1 MTYRYKK
8 TGFAS
13 ALALGV
19 AMMGLAGA
27 ASASSI
33 HVLTSDGQVLLAKTA
48 TGTTKLVN
56 TIRPLAGTEDPNNPN
71 FSPNSLGFFDGTFY
85 ATSFMNDGDE
95 IIYSFDAGTGLGN
108 FNVNTFAPASNGFA
122 AGDANADGFTV
133 VQRNGDRVD
142 FDLNGG
148 GGTVGGNLTG
158 DSSTFGDIAFDTFNP
173 GVIFASYNNVLEK
186 FVDGASVGLKS
197 FFNRYVG
204 LGFDEFGQLFGVG
217 ASGGI
222 FALDFDNPAQTRT
235 STIAGFNLDGGPR
248 LTDAASVTP
257 VPLPAA
263 GWLLLVGFGG
273 LAALRRRK
281 RAA

>member
-108 FNVNTFAPASNGFA
+108 FTSI
-122 AGDANADGFTV
+122 
-133 VQRNGDRVD
+133 R
-142 FDLNGG
+142 LH
-148 GGTVGGNLTG
+148 
-158 DSSTFGDIAFDTFNP
+158 
-173 GVIFASYNNVLEK
+173 
-186 FVDGASVGLKS
+186 
-197 FFNRYVG
+197 
-204 LGFDEFGQLFGVG
+204 QL
-217 ASGGI
+217 AT
-222 FALDFDNPAQTRT
+222 A
-235 STIAGFNLDGGPR
+235 
-248 LTDAASVTP
+248 
-257 VPLPAA
+257 
-263 GWLLLVGFGG
+263 LLL
-273 LAALRRRK
+273 AMPMPTALQSCRGM
-281 RAA
+281 AIASTSI